1 MTPECLKENNVSAA
15 SQLLGLGAPGSPSLN
30 NSVHHQQQPSMPL
43 HPAGIIPGPGGD
55 LNGHMNSSNISPSGG
70 AGAPTHLSSL
80 SGGKFLFDFPRFF
93 RFRRKTN
100 FQSSGH
106 FSPIIT

>member
-15 SQLLGLGAPGSPSLN
+15 SQLLGLGSVGGPGSPTRASLN
-30 NSVHHQQQPSMPL
+30 SMHHHQQQSQSQQQQQPSMPL

-70 AGAPTHLSSL
+70 AGAPTHLSSSL
-80 SGGKFLFDFPRFF
+80 SGGKFFVVVVVVV
-93 RFRRKTN
+93 
-100 FQSSGH
+100 
-106 FSPIIT
+106 